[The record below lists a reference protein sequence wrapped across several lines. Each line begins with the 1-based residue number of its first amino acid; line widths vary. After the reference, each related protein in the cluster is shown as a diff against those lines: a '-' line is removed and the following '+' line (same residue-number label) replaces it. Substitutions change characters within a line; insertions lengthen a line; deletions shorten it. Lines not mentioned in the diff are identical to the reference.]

1 MDLMSTFSPGK
12 IFSILSLA
20 LLPCLLHA
28 QARVQV
34 RVEPVIRAPITEQ
47 LPLSGSVLS
56 PRYSD
61 LTTQESG
68 LVVSLEVDTGDRVE
82 QGDLLLQLDG
92 ELTRLELERLL
103 ARQEEAKLTY
113 EDAKR
118 LADEGRRLINDRN
131 ISKSQYESRLAT
143 EAKEETKLRQLN
155 TQVRMQQLKFE
166 RHKLRAPFSG
176 VIGSRRTELG
186 EWLGAGNSAMQL
198 VQIDPLRV
206 QANVPERYFGEVRAG
221 TPVSISVDAYP
232 GMPIQARVEKIVMV
246 TNSDTR
252 SFTARMDIPNT
263 DEKLAPGM
271 SAHLVFKLGGAGSVP
286 VLQVPADAVV
296 RRGDGSAIVWVV
308 RSDTAQAVP
317 VGIGRHD
324 RQRVEVGSGEL
335 AEGELVV
342 TLGNESLRPGQQVTA
357 IQD

>member
-1 MDLMSTFSPGK
+1 MNTFRLAACISVLGIAFIPGPL
-12 IFSILSLA
+12 I
-20 LLPCLLHA
+20 A
-28 QARVQV
+28 QAQVQV
-34 RVEPVIRAPITEQ
+34 RVEPVILAPITEQ

-68 LVVSLEVDTGDRVE
+68 LVVSLNVDTGDQVE

-103 ARQEEAKLTY
+103 ARQEEAILTY
-113 EDAKR
+113 DDARR
-118 LADEGRRLINDRN
+118 LADEGRSLINDRN
-131 ISKSQYESRLAT
+131 ISKSQYETRLAT

-155 TQVRMQQLKFE
+155 TQVRMQQVKYE
-166 RHKLRAPFSG
+166 RHKLHAPFSG
-176 VIGSRRTELG
+176 VIGFRHTEVG

-221 TPVSISVDAYP
+221 TAVTISVDAYP
-232 GMPIQARVEKIVMV
+232 GRPIQARIEKVVMV
-246 TNSDTR
+246 TDSDTR
-252 SFTARMDIPNT
+252 SFTARVDIPNT

-271 SAHLVFKLGGAGSVP
+271 SAHLVFELGGEGSVP

-317 VGIGRHD
+317 VVIGRRD
-324 RQRVEVGSGEL
+324 QQRVEVGSGDL

>member
-1 MDLMSTFSPGK
+1 MNTFRLAACISVLGIAFIPGPL
-12 IFSILSLA
+12 I
-20 LLPCLLHA
+20 A
-28 QARVQV
+28 QAQVQV

-68 LVVSLEVDTGDRVE
+68 LVVSLNVDTGDQVE

-103 ARQEEAKLTY
+103 ARQEEAILTY
-113 EDAKR
+113 DDARR
-118 LADEGRRLINDRN
+118 LADEGRSLINDRN
-131 ISKSQYESRLAT
+131 ISKSQYETRLAT

-155 TQVRMQQLKFE
+155 TQVRMQQVKYE
-166 RHKLRAPFSG
+166 RHKLHAPFSG
-176 VIGSRRTELG
+176 VIGFRHTEVG

-221 TPVSISVDAYP
+221 TAVTISVDAYP
-232 GMPIQARVEKIVMV
+232 GRPIQARIEKVVMV
-246 TNSDTR
+246 TDSDTR
-252 SFTARMDIPNT
+252 SFTARVDIPNT

-271 SAHLVFKLGGAGSVP
+271 SAHLVFELGGEGSVP

-317 VGIGRHD
+317 VVIGRRD
-324 RQRVEVGSGEL
+324 QQRVEVGSGDL

>member
-1 MDLMSTFSPGK
+1 MELMSTFSPGK
-12 IFSILSLA
+12 IVSLLTLA

-34 RVEPVIRAPITEQ
+34 RVEPVIRAPITEH

-113 EDAKR
+113 DDARR

-155 TQVRMQQLKFE
+155 TQVRMQQVKFE
-166 RHKLRAPFSG
+166 RHKLHAPFSG
-176 VIGSRRTELG
+176 VIGTRHAELG

-221 TPVSISVDAYP
+221 TPVTISVDAYP

-263 DEKLAPGM
+263 NEKLAPGM
-271 SAHLVFKLGGAGSVP
+271 SAHLVFELGGEGSVP

-317 VGIGRHD
+317 VGIGRRD
-324 RQRVEVGSGEL
+324 QQRVEVGSGEL

>member
-1 MDLMSTFSPGK
+1 MNTFRLAACISVLGIAFIPGPL
-12 IFSILSLA
+12 I
-20 LLPCLLHA
+20 A
-28 QARVQV
+28 QAQVQV
-34 RVEPVIRAPITEQ
+34 RVEPVILAPITEQ

-68 LVVSLEVDTGDRVE
+68 LVVSLNVDTGDQVE

-103 ARQEEAKLTY
+103 ARQEEAILTY
-113 EDAKR
+113 DDARR
-118 LADEGRRLINDRN
+118 LADEGRSLINDRN
-131 ISKSQYESRLAT
+131 ISKSQYETRLAT

-155 TQVRMQQLKFE
+155 TQVRMQQVKYE
-166 RHKLRAPFSG
+166 RHKLHAPFSG
-176 VIGSRRTELG
+176 VIGFRHTEVG

-221 TPVSISVDAYP
+221 TAVTISVDAYP
-232 GMPIQARVEKIVMV
+232 GRPIQARIEKVVMV
-246 TNSDTR
+246 TDSDTR
-252 SFTARMDIPNT
+252 SFTARVDIPNT

-271 SAHLVFKLGGAGSVP
+271 SAHLVFELGGEGSVP

-317 VGIGRHD
+317 VSIGRRD
-324 RQRVEVGSGEL
+324 QQQVEVGSEDL

-342 TLGNESLRPGQQVTA
+342 TLGNESLLPGQQVTA